1 MVKVLKIFSIIT
13 LILGLGT
20 ILIVKNISTQKKM
33 YINQLEI
40 SLREESNQNQ
50 LIKLEWD
57 SLISPINLQE
67 IASEISE
74 GTYTSIF
81 VVLDKDSFSEN
92 LSSESYNDVINVA
105 KPEKIINS
113 PR

>member
-1 MVKVLKIFSIIT
+1 MLKVLKISSIII
-13 LILGLGT
+13 LILGLGA

-81 VVLDKDSFSEN
+81 VVLDNDSFSEN